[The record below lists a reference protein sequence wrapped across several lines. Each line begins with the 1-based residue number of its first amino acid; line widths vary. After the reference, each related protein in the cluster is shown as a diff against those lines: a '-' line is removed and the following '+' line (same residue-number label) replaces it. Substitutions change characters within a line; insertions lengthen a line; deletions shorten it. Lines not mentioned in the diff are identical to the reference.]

1 MNQALKLSHRLLS
14 PTNVAVDTLE
24 PPRASPLPIAFR
36 SLGAVAFLV
45 EFMLVAMS
53 SVLVGLGSHWLLV
66 GFQSDVGVTLGLGF
80 LVAANY
86 TAMVAAQGNYRTI
99 NLRDF
104 KKQAIVCSVVWL
116 MIWFILLA
124 VAFLIKITGQFSR
137 GATITYFSVGLMV
150 VLSWRAALT
159 YTVRG
164 ALRTRGF
171 AEQPV
176 IVIAQEGQLPKSTV
190 LRELQKCGYR
200 PARIVEISSHEIS
213 KFGLA
218 STTRALINEAV
229 LAARAEQIQEIFLLI
244 RWDHR
249 RCVEQVLSALAVLPA
264 SVHLLPDENVTQFLG
279 NSVSRIGTALTA
291 ELKRA
296 PLSEAEQYL
305 KRGMDIAVATTAL
318 LILWPVLLLT
328 AALIKLESA
337 GPVIFTQTRNGFNG
351 RRFRIFKFRS
361 MRVQEDGST
370 IRQATKNDDRI
381 TPLGRI
387 LRRSSIDELP
397 QLFNVLLGDMSVVGP
412 RPHAAAHNT
421 EYEKLIANYAFRYHV
436 KPGITGWAQVN
447 GCRGET
453 NTVGLMAHRVDL
465 DLWYINHWTVW
476 LDLTIIFR
484 TAFSRLAWEGAY

>member
-1 MNQALKLSHRLLS
+1 
-14 PTNVAVDTLE
+14 
-24 PPRASPLPIAFR
+24 
-36 SLGAVAFLV
+36 
-45 EFMLVAMS
+45 
-53 SVLVGLGSHWLLV
+53 
-66 GFQSDVGVTLGLGF
+66 
-80 LVAANY
+80 
-86 TAMVAAQGNYRTI
+86 
-99 NLRDF
+99 
-104 KKQAIVCSVVWL
+104 
-116 MIWFILLA
+116 
-124 VAFLIKITGQFSR
+124 
-137 GATITYFSVGLMV
+137 VGLMV

-465 DLWYINHWTVW
+465 DLWYINHWTLW